1 LRYLRF
7 VPVCV
12 LALAVLAGCGDDSS
26 STGGLTGSSTSSS
39 TTSPP
44 STGSGPT
51 APSAGSATLKWA
63 EPTSN
68 TNGTPLTNLAGYR
81 ILYGENSANLSES
94 VDVNTPAST
103 QLVINN
109 LAAGTWYFAIKAVT
123 SAGVESPLSD
133 VVSATIS

>member
-12 LALAVLAGCGDDSS
+12 LALAMLAGCGDDSS
-26 STGGLTGSSTSSS
+26 STGGTTGSSTSSS
-39 TTSPP
+39 TTAPP

-51 APSAGSATLKWA
+51 APTSGSATLKWA

-68 TNGTPLTNLAGYR
+68 TNGTPL
-81 ILYGENSANLSES
+81 LYGENSANLSES
-94 VDVNTPAST
+94 VEVNTPAST

>member
-1 LRYLRF
+1 MRF

-12 LALAVLAGCGDDSS
+12 LALAMLAGCGDDSS
-26 STGGLTGSSTSSS
+26 STGALTGSSTS
-39 TTSPP
+39 TSPT
-44 STGSGPT
+44 TGSGT
-51 APSAGSATLKWA
+51 SAPGAGSATLRWA

-81 ILYGENSANLSES
+81 ILYGENSTNLTQS
-94 VDVNTPAST
+94 VDISAPSST
-103 QLVINN
+103 QYVISN
-109 LAAGTWYFAIKAVT
+109 LTAGTWYFAIKAVT